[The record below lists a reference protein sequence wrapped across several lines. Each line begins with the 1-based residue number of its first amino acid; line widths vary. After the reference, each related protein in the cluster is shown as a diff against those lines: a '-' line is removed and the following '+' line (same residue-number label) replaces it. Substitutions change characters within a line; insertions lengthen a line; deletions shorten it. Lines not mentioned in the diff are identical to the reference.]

1 MTKVNESQNE
11 YFDETKRNKILSEI
25 KAEISRIRNY
35 TPKIAVFGDTGVGK
49 SSLCNAL
56 FGKDI
61 AQISDVEACTR
72 SPQEIFLSGNGN
84 GIKLIDVP
92 GIGEDPKRHAEYR
105 ELYKSLLPELDL
117 VIWAVKADDRK
128 YATSI
133 EVYQDILKPNLEKC
147 PVIFVVTQADKIE
160 PHRKWNEKES
170 KPGDE
175 QIANLNIKINDIS
188 SRFDVST
195 NKIVAVS
202 ANDSWNLVE
211 LVNKVVDILPNE
223 KKYAFTR
230 EAKEENVS
238 EEAAKTAE
246 IGLFESI
253 KEKAGEA
260 WDFIKY
266 EVADI
271 VVDKVKEYAPIVA
284 KMAVSWLK
292 NLWK

>member
-1 MTKVNESQNE
+1 MIQMPENKIPSL
-11 YFDETKRNKILSEI
+11 DEAKKNKILNDI

-35 TPKIAVFGDTGVGK
+35 SPKIAIFGDTGVGK

-56 FGKDI
+56 FGKEI
-61 AQISDVEACTR
+61 AEISDVEACTR
-72 SPQEIFLSGNGN
+72 KPQEILLSGDGH
-84 GIKLIDVP
+84 GITLIDVP
-92 GIGEDPKRHAEYR
+92 GVGEDPKRHSEYR
-105 ELYKSLLPELDL
+105 ELYKSLLPGLDL
-117 VIWAVKADDRK
+117 VIWAIKADDRK

-133 EVYQDILKPNLEKC
+133 EVYQDILKPSLDRC

-160 PHRKWNEKES
+160 PHRKWNEQEN

-175 QIANLNIKINDIS
+175 QVANLTIKINDIS

-238 EEAAKTAE
+238 EEAAKNAE
-246 IGLFESI
+246 TGIFETI

-260 WDFIKY
+260 WDYIKN
-266 EVADI
+266 EVAEI
-271 VVDKVKEYAPIVA
+271 VVDKVVEYAPIIA
-284 KMAVSWLK
+284 KKAISWLK
-292 NLWK
+292 SLWR